1 MAERHFGTDLARFAE
16 TMTSMSMIDLDR
28 LFAEQCAIFEGKD
41 NLDDQF
47 KTVCGAIL
55 TTMTIAEKMTGLSFH
70 RDAIIKF
77 FNNTSVKPFDKDAE
91 Y

>member
-1 MAERHFGTDLARFAE
+1 
-16 TMTSMSMIDLDR
+16 MTSMSMIDLDR
-28 LFAEQCAIFEGKD
+28 LFEEQCAIFEGND
-41 NLDDQF
+41 NLNDQF
-47 KTVCGAIL
+47 RTVCGAIL

-77 FNNTSVKPFDKDAE
+77 LNNTSVKPFDEDAE

>member
-1 MAERHFGTDLARFAE
+1 MFAE

-47 KTVCGAIL
+47 RTVCSAIL
-55 TTMTIAEKMTGLSFH
+55 TTMTIAEKMTGLSFR

-77 FNNTSVKPFDKDAE
+77 LNKTSVKPFDEDAE